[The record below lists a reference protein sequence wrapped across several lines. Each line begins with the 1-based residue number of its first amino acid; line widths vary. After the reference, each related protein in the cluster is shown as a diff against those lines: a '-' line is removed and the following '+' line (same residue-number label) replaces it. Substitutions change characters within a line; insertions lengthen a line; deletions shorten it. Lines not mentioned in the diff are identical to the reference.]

1 MATSTKTTDD
11 VDVIAPTPT
20 EIAQPP
26 FVPVTTIEDP
36 NNGVRRILPSP
47 DPGYRPAP
55 VDPSDKDVERAEQRL
70 AREEAEANGESYELP
85 DGTVVETTPEGKAE
99 AEAKAEEEQLKEE
112 QKAEAAAAKEQR
124 SASSTSKTTSSS
136 SKS

>member
-1 MATSTKTTDD
+1 MAATKTTDD
-11 VDVIAPTPT
+11 TDVIAPTPT

-36 NNGVRRILPSP
+36 NHENVRRLLPSP

-85 DGTVVETTPEGKAE
+85 DGTVVETTPQGKAE
-99 AEAKAEEEQLKEE
+99 AEAKAEEERLKEE
-112 QKAEAAAAKEQR
+112 KKQEAAAAKADKPAA
-124 SASSTSKTTSSS
+124 SASA